1 MPSVYPLPFL
11 AAVQLAALLM
21 GYNGHRVAQM
31 AALMLPALLWLW
43 FPLTSARGR
52 ALQLVL
58 AGLSALVVLTDS
70 LVRGF
75 LWHVYQAELQSTL
88 VMTAL
93 ANTHTAEASE
103 YLQSQQSPL
112 MVWAGLWLAG
122 LAATFWALRAWWL
135 NPPAKPVLQGKG
147 RVLWFLLLALVV
159 AAFVTKSTRRHHPLV
174 FWPSFYDKVS
184 SLQTGWKH
192 FGVQRQALLERA
204 AGAGL
209 SLSENAPDTVLLVIS
224 ESVTRDNLGMYGY
237 PRNTTPALPG
247 RLGESGLVF
256 RHAWSSAA
264 STIPSLR
271 DFFYMGEPDARHP
284 QHLLALAKAAGYRIY
299 WIGNQNDLA
308 IEQEHAGF
316 ADKLVITNLTTGRSG
331 GLPDEVVLP
340 KVRELMAESAPRKL
354 MVVHLLGAH
363 PHYRLRYPEGFPEIA
378 GDDAI
383 EQALETK
390 GRSIKTRI
398 LRREYDSTLR
408 YENGVVAELLAMLQA
423 QAGRNVFFYTSDH
436 GQEVGETEDHAG
448 HSPMTESGYR
458 IPMVAWRTEGWL
470 PQQQNTAASEAVRLD
485 WMSWSL
491 MGLMGIDWSGM
502 KMQRDALNAAYEWH
516 APALPFQARFRE

>member
-1 MPSVYPLPFL
+1 MPPASPLLVL
-11 AAVQLAALLM
+11 AAPQLAALLL
-21 GYNGHRVAQM
+21 GYNGHRVAQI

-43 FPLTSARGR
+43 FPLASARGR

-58 AGLSALVVLTDS
+58 AGLSALIVLTDS

-75 LWHVYQAELQSTL
+75 LWHVYEAELQSTL

-93 ANTHTAEASE
+93 ANTNTAEASE

-112 MVWAGLWLAG
+112 LLWAGLLLAG

-135 NPPAKPVLQGKG
+135 NPPAKPVLQGKS
-147 RVLWFLLLALVV
+147 RVIWILLLALVV

-174 FWPSFYDKVS
+174 FWPSFYNKVS
-184 SLQTGWKH
+184 NLQTGWKN

-209 SLSENAPDTVLLVIS
+209 RLSENAPDTVLLVIS

-237 PRNTTPALPG
+237 PRNTTPALPS
-247 RLGESGLVF
+247 RLGQSGLVF

-271 DFFYMGEPDARHP
+271 DFFYMGEPEASHP

-340 KVRELMAESAPRKL
+340 RVRELLGESAPRKL

-383 EQALETK
+383 EQDLEAK
-390 GRSIKTRI
+390 GRSIKTRV
-398 LRREYDSTLR
+398 LRREYDSALK
-408 YENGVVAELLAMLQA
+408 YENTVVAELLSILQA
-423 QAGRNVFFYTSDH
+423 QPGRNVFFYTSDH

-458 IPMVAWRTEGWL
+458 IPMVAWRTQGWSS
-470 PQQQNTAASEAVRLD
+470 QQQKTAASEAVRLD

-491 MGLMGIDWSGM
+491 AGLMGVDWSGM
-502 KMQRDALNAAYEWH
+502 QLKRDALSTAYQWH
-516 APALPFQARFRE
+516 APELPIKATFRQ